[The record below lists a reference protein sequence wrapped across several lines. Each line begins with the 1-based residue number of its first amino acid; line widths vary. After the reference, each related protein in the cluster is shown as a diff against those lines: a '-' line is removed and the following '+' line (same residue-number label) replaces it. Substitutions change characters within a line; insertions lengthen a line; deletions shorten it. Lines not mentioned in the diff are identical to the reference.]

1 MEDMKGF
8 MKNAHGGYD
17 PVSAI
22 KPIDLARDDLVK
34 DIVAKSEEMSR
45 AIADMKKG
53 FFDDVK
59 AFLDLSA
66 EKYDVRLGGKKG
78 NLTLVSYDGSYK
90 VLVAVNE
97 SIQFDE
103 RLLAAKELIDECI
116 QEWSKDSREE
126 LRALVNDAFYVGK
139 SGKLNSN
146 RILGLRRLNITD
158 EKWKKAMDAI
168 SDSVQIVG
176 SKEYIRI
183 YRRNSAGDYDL
194 VNLDLASA

>member
-34 DIVAKSEEMSR
+34 DIVAKSEDMSR
-45 AIADMKKG
+45 AIAAMKKG
-53 FFDDVK
+53 FFNDVR

-66 EKYDVRLGGKKG
+66 EKYDVKLGGKKG

-116 QEWSKDSREE
+116 KEWSKDSREE

-158 EKWKKAMDAI
+158 EKWKRAMDAI
-168 SDSVQIVG
+168 SDSVQVIG

-183 YRRNSAGDYDL
+183 DRRNSAGDYDL

>member
-34 DIVAKSEEMSR
+34 DIVKKSEEMSC

-66 EKYDVRLGGKKG
+66 EKYNVTLGGKKG

-116 QEWSKDSREE
+116 TE
-126 LRALVNDAFYVGK
+126 
-139 SGKLNSN
+139 
-146 RILGLRRLNITD
+146 
-158 EKWKKAMDAI
+158 
-168 SDSVQIVG
+168 
-176 SKEYIRI
+176 
-183 YRRNSAGDYDL
+183 
-194 VNLDLASA
+194 

>member
-116 QEWSKDSREE
+116 TEWSKDSREE

-183 YRRNSAGDYDL
+183 YRRNNDGDYDL

>member
-1 MEDMKGF
+1 MEGF
-8 MKNAHGGYD
+8 MKNAYGGYA
-17 PVSAI
+17 PISAI

-116 QEWSKDSREE
+116 QEWNKDSRDE

-158 EKWKKAMDAI
+158 EKWKRAMDAI
-168 SDSVQIVG
+168 SDSVQIIG

-183 YRRNSAGDYDL
+183 YRRNNDGEYDL

>member
-1 MEDMKGF
+1 MEGF

-17 PVSAI
+17 PVATI

-66 EKYDVRLGGKKG
+66 EKYDVKLGGKKG

-146 RILGLRRLNITD
+146 RILGLRRLNIAD

-183 YRRNSAGDYDL
+183 YRRNSDGEYDL

>member
-17 PVSAI
+17 PISAI

-34 DIVAKSEEMSR
+34 DIVAKSEEMS
-45 AIADMKKG
+45 AKVLDMKRG
-53 FFDDVK
+53 FFDDIK

-66 EKYDVRLGGKKG
+66 EKYDVKLGGKKG

-90 VLVAVNE
+90 VLIAVNE

-126 LRALVNDAFYVGK
+126 LRTLVNDAFYVGK

>member
-34 DIVAKSEEMSR
+34 DIVKKSEEMSR
-45 AIADMKKG
+45 AIADMKKE

-66 EKYDVRLGGKKG
+66 EKYNVTLGGKKG

>member
-45 AIADMKKG
+45 AIALMKKA
-53 FFDDVK
+53 FFDDVR

-66 EKYDVRLGGKKG
+66 EKYGVKLGGKKG

-194 VNLDLASA
+194 VNIDLASA

>member
-34 DIVAKSEEMSR
+34 DIVAKSEDMSR
-45 AIADMKKG
+45 AIAAMKKG
-53 FFDDVK
+53 FFNDVR

-66 EKYDVRLGGKKG
+66 EKYDVKLGGKKG

-116 QEWSKDSREE
+116 KEWSKDSREE

-158 EKWKKAMDAI
+158 EKWKRAMDAI
-168 SDSVQIVG
+168 SDSVQVIG

>member
-66 EKYDVRLGGKKG
+66 EKYNVTLGGKKG

-116 QEWSKDSREE
+116 TEWSKDSREE
-126 LRALVNDAFYVGK
+126 LRTLVNDAFYVGK

>member
-45 AIADMKKG
+45 AVALMKKG
-53 FFDDVK
+53 FFNDVR

-66 EKYDVRLGGKKG
+66 EKYGVKLGGKKG

-116 QEWSKDSREE
+116 TEWSKDSREE

-139 SGKLNSN
+139 SGTLNSN

-158 EKWKKAMDAI
+158 EKWKRAMDAI
-168 SDSVQIVG
+168 SDSVQVIG

-183 YRRNSAGDYDL
+183 YRRNSEGEYDL
-194 VNLDLASA
+194 VNLDLASV

>member
-66 EKYDVRLGGKKG
+66 EKYNVTLGGKKG

>member
-1 MEDMKGF
+1 MEDMEGF

-34 DIVAKSEEMSR
+34 DIVAKSEEMS
-45 AIADMKKG
+45 AKVLDMKRG
-53 FFDDVK
+53 FFNDIK

-66 EKYDVRLGGKKG
+66 EKYDVKLGGKKG

-90 VLVAVNE
+90 VLIAVNE

-126 LRALVNDAFYVGK
+126 LRTLVNDAFYVGK

>member
-34 DIVAKSEEMSR
+34 DIVAKSEEMS
-45 AIADMKKG
+45 AKVLDMKRG
-53 FFDDVK
+53 FFNDIK

-116 QEWSKDSREE
+116 TEWSKDSREE

>member
-66 EKYDVRLGGKKG
+66 EKYNVTLGGKKG

-126 LRALVNDAFYVGK
+126 RRFLRGK
-139 SGKLNSN
+139 ERETQLKPHSGTSPPEHHRREMEEGDGCHK
-146 RILGLRRLNITD
+146 RLGAGCRKQGIHPHLPAQQRRRLRPC
-158 EKWKKAMDAI
+158 KP
-168 SDSVQIVG
+168 
-176 SKEYIRI
+176 
-183 YRRNSAGDYDL
+183 
-194 VNLDLASA
+194 

>member
-34 DIVAKSEEMSR
+34 DIVAKSEEMS
-45 AIADMKKG
+45 AKVLDMKRG
-53 FFDDVK
+53 FFEDIK

-158 EKWKKAMDAI
+158 EKWKRAMDAI

-183 YRRNSAGDYDL
+183 YRRNSEGEYDL

>member
-66 EKYDVRLGGKKG
+66 EKYNVTLGGKKG

-158 EKWKKAMDAI
+158 EKWKRAMDAI

-183 YRRNSAGDYDL
+183 YRRNSAGEYDL

>member
-17 PVSAI
+17 PISAI

-116 QEWSKDSREE
+116 TEWSKDSREE

>member
-17 PVSAI
+17 PISAI

-34 DIVAKSEEMSR
+34 DIVAKSEEMS
-45 AIADMKKG
+45 AKVQDMKRG
-53 FFDDVK
+53 FFDDIK

-66 EKYDVRLGGKKG
+66 EKYDVKLGGKKG

-90 VLVAVNE
+90 VIIAVNE

-116 QEWSKDSREE
+116 TEWSKDSREE
-126 LRALVNDAFYVGK
+126 LRTLVNDAFYVGK